1 MTTYGHLLH
10 ILHRRTPS
18 ALHIAVIDRATGKA
32 IAQLNCETDVPGRFL
47 SELRKVWRKAEAVFD
62 PDHQHVREVVVTLT
76 DRLQLMR
83 LLPDRRHLLYIAV
96 DAHQTSA
103 SQLQEVVASIL
114 RPTVMLG
121 AA

>member
-1 MTTYGHLLH
+1 MTTYGHLLLSVH
-10 ILHRRTPS
+10 QRTPS
-18 ALHIAVIDRATGKA
+18 ALHLAVIDRATGKA

-47 SELRKVWRKAEAVFD
+47 SEVRKVWRKAEAVFG
-62 PDHQHVREVVVTLT
+62 PDNQDAREVVVTLT

-103 SQLQEVVASIL
+103 AQLQKVVSSTL
-114 RPTVMLG
+114 RPAGLLG